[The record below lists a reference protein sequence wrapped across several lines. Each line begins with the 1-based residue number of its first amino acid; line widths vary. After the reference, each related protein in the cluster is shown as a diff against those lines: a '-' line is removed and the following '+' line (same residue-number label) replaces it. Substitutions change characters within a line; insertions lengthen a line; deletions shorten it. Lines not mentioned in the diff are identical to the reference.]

1 MKLMVDEMPETPMNC
16 MFAEYD
22 GYYESHICSL
32 DCEQCGLYRGLCR
45 NLTDVSTYFRK
56 CACDDYASN
65 T

>member
-22 GYYESHICSL
+22 GYCEGHICSL
-32 DCEQCGLYRGLCR
+32 DCDQCGLYRGLCDK
-45 NLTDVSTYFRK
+45 LMALPKYFEGN
-56 CACDDYASN
+56 ASN